1 MKKTNLSAILITIL
15 TAAMLITGCNKSD
28 NTGEKDNTDNPVVS
42 ETPVTSETP
51 AVTAT
56 PIPSAT
62 PVSSVSPEPEGK
74 EKYKI
79 TGADLDPEAV
89 KAFREYICEH
99 TAAMGRYILDEYY
112 YFDVT
117 GDGKPDLI
125 QSVTHGSGII
135 STGLFVYDIENKQG
149 YQLQD
154 RGDYDYWVDSIED
167 GTVYIKKAYFGRMKR
182 NAGAVGTLEFAD
194 GKLKYNG
201 PEPDRSDLPTP
212 VITKEPTVIDLVK
225 VKTELYRFELPARW
239 STLSSK
245 LSIEVDEY
253 NNTVIRNAEQPEKV
267 YLRVTA
273 VTDIDSAWALLKVEN
288 MYSFCIFSKD
298 HIFVWQTPDTPLDTN
313 LGLGYYEFYDM
324 ANEMVVLKDGE
335 TNEAVNSISPEH
347 IKKYIEIEDNEEIL
361 WPDKYSY
368 GIKCIGGSVLSQLTL
383 YNLYDTGSAP
393 TDMLI
398 IKDGDEICFAEHFG
412 YEGAEDL
419 TSVYSFDYDNN
430 GVKEYGI
437 ISYDNHLGVAEK
449 TKGALNYSIFDFD
462 ATPVSEYVK
471 AHIALTVD
479 PMDDHAAEFS
489 LNGEEAIRVN
499 CGYALDEKDYELEY
513 LCILESREYGS
524 YYTKDYD
531 KSGFTAVFRANLPVK
546 DGENAYDSDYAPLV
560 FVKVGY
566 KGNGV
571 FEISGINIKNYGAGI
586 KTLEFPEENFKD
598 PDEGWDI
605 YGKAI
610 QDVQKR
616 AVEQGGSPEDVREQN
631 FRIMSI
637 DEDGTVV
644 LRAYY
649 DYFDIET
656 AGEPPSNN
664 PEDYELEEGL
674 VPLGTDITMKISDD
688 CKFVYYPKNLGW
700 NRYLIT
706 FSDLKYLVDNYYYMD
721 YFFPLPSFDSK
732 SVWYEYLNDFTC
744 VYLNGVIYYMG
755 EVYHA

>member
-42 ETPVTSETP
+42 ETP

-62 PVSSVSPEPEGK
+62 TIPSATPMPSVSLKPEGK

-99 TAAMGRYILDEYY
+99 TVAMGRFILDEYY
-112 YFDVT
+112 YCDVT

-125 QSVTHGSGII
+125 QSVTHGSGIV
-135 STGLFVYDIENKQG
+135 STDLFVYDIENKQG

-167 GTVYIKKAYFGRMKR
+167 GTVYIKKAYFGRR
-182 NAGAVGTLEFAD
+182 NMFAGAVGKLEFAD

-212 VITKEPTVIDLVK
+212 VITKEPIVIDLVK

-335 TNEAVNSISPEH
+335 TNAAIDSFTIGH
-347 IKKYIEIEDNEEIL
+347 FRKYIELVENKEIL
-361 WPDKYSY
+361 WPQNYSY
-368 GIKCIGGSVLSQLTL
+368 GIKLIDEDEQSDRAVYAL
-383 YNLYDTGSAP
+383 YETGSAP
-393 TDMLI
+393 TGVLI
-398 IKDGDEICFAEHFG
+398 TKVGDE
-412 YEGAEDL
+412 
-419 TSVYSFDYDNN
+419 VYFTN
-430 GVKEYGI
+430 G
-437 ISYDNHLGVAEK
+437 
-449 TKGALNYSIFDFD
+449 T
-462 ATPVSEYVK
+462 
-471 AHIALTVD
+471 
-479 PMDDHAAEFS
+479 
-489 LNGEEAIRVN
+489 EER
-499 CGYALDEKDYELEY
+499 
-513 LCILESREYGS
+513 S
-524 YYTKDYD
+524 
-531 KSGFTAVFRANLPVK
+531 
-546 DGENAYDSDYAPLV
+546 
-560 FVKVGY
+560 
-566 KGNGV
+566 
-571 FEISGINIKNYGAGI
+571 
-586 KTLEFPEENFKD
+586 
-598 PDEGWDI
+598 
-605 YGKAI
+605 
-610 QDVQKR
+610 
-616 AVEQGGSPEDVREQN
+616 
-631 FRIMSI
+631 
-637 DEDGTVV
+637 
-644 LRAYY
+644 
-649 DYFDIET
+649 
-656 AGEPPSNN
+656 
-664 PEDYELEEGL
+664 
-674 VPLGTDITMKISDD
+674 
-688 CKFVYYPKNLGW
+688 
-700 NRYLIT
+700 
-706 FSDLKYLVDNYYYMD
+706 
-721 YFFPLPSFDSK
+721 
-732 SVWYEYLNDFTC
+732 
-744 VYLNGVIYYMG
+744 
-755 EVYHA
+755 